1 MYQADASMINPD
13 VAAIPMSKREA
24 IWKAMEGRNDLA
36 NLASGNPDMVM
47 PEPVREA
54 MRNHVAEGYARYT
67 DYYGFKELREGIG
80 SMMERDWSLAV
91 ARKGFISSC
100 GPSSNRATR

>member
-1 MYQADASMINPD
+1 MHQANASMINPD

-47 PEPVREA
+47 PEPVRKA
-54 MRNHVAEGYARYT
+54 MRDHVDEGYARYT
-67 DYYGFKELREGIG
+67 DYYGFKALREGIG
-80 SMMERDWSLAV
+80 CNHRHLRRSTGTLCRDAV
-91 ARKGFISSC
+91 DFQ
-100 GPSSNRATR
+100 TRR